1 MYLCKPKV
9 SLILNKLHIK
19 TRKLKVLC
27 ICAAALLA
35 GTAEAQIL
43 NKLKNAAEKVNKV
56 AKALEDD
63 DTSAE
68 KSSKSTEKSSDAS
81 NKPAKSTGSNV
92 GTAYK
97 AVVSGNGKTV
107 YVSRDNGNNRND
119 GSKASPY
126 KNLQKALDEAPAGSV
141 IMVAEGNYYGMLNC
155 GNINITK
162 PVTIMGGYSSDF
174 SKRDIL
180 TYRTMIQPT
189 PESNGSHT
197 LKGTITLTSIV
208 APNDKVVLDG
218 LIIDRGN
225 TVSYNKNGKGQ
236 PQGVQSA
243 QMNPI
248 GTEGVG
254 GESLNEKTFTKESSQ
269 IYFNGEKG
277 VLNNTNIIIRNC
289 AFLNAPNYAILG
301 LLKAGSLTVENC
313 IFVNVRMSTMDVRG
327 SDPKVMTPVTI
338 RNNTMLF
345 TWSRLKDLAS
355 MGYGYRMQPGTCN
368 TIERN
373 IIGCSVFSGLDRTH
387 IDSDKNR
394 EALRKD
400 YVNDNIFFLNRQTD
414 LTLPGGGM
422 LLRVKCN
429 DFDDVEQLAGTK
441 GNKSLTAPRCSTE
454 RLTKHTWKASSIW
467 NTRSLTTPI
476 TIPPPTHSVR
486 QWA

>member
-9 SLILNKLHIK
+9 SLILNKLHMK
-19 TRKLKVLC
+19 TRKKVLC

-248 GTEGVG
+248 GT
-254 GESLNEKTFTKESSQ
+254 
-269 IYFNGEKG
+269 
-277 VLNNTNIIIRNC
+277 
-289 AFLNAPNYAILG
+289 
-301 LLKAGSLTVENC
+301 
-313 IFVNVRMSTMDVRG
+313 
-327 SDPKVMTPVTI
+327 
-338 RNNTMLF
+338 
-345 TWSRLKDLAS
+345 
-355 MGYGYRMQPGTCN
+355 
-368 TIERN
+368 
-373 IIGCSVFSGLDRTH
+373 
-387 IDSDKNR
+387 
-394 EALRKD
+394 
-400 YVNDNIFFLNRQTD
+400 
-414 LTLPGGGM
+414 
-422 LLRVKCN
+422 
-429 DFDDVEQLAGTK
+429 
-441 GNKSLTAPRCSTE
+441 
-454 RLTKHTWKASSIW
+454 
-467 NTRSLTTPI
+467 
-476 TIPPPTHSVR
+476 
-486 QWA
+486 